1 MCQLLETIKLE
12 NGILQ
17 NIGLHNERF
26 NRSRYELFGIDEP
39 LQLENEI
46 NLPKNISNDIYKCR
60 IIYGRNIEKIEIIP
74 YRIRTINALKI
85 VHDNS
90 IQYQYKYQNR
100 DVINRL
106 YSLKGEC
113 DDVLIVHN
121 GLVTDTSYCNIV
133 FSDGKKLITPSLP
146 LLKGTKREQLLS
158 KAVIIEDEIKLS
170 DIYLFKKAFLIN
182 AMIDLENNIGISMDK
197 IICS

>member
-113 DDVLIVHN
+113 DDVLIVRN